1 MSELNEGHQEGDV
14 GVSEETGD
22 IADFVR
28 ERYSKLSP
36 QEASGILRESR
47 REDGHVAVRSL
58 LAHYQGPFGKE
69 DLEKLLEIVNE
80 EPCSFEAEENQ
91 RAIAAAAAEKFGG
104 QLSEPLI
111 DQLVEYA
118 SFWEDGDEML
128 LPLVGVHGVSLPRQR
143 FVRMLQIRGKG
154 CLKSE
159 LLRQHADSFKVEDVD
174 RLIATEVENK
184 AQAVEDVERE
194 PDLFYI
200 KQRYQDR
207 PGGERHI
214 ARETTRLVSNRQRP
228 SQEVLASIVK
238 FIPVLQSRQFD
249 SLAEEG
255 DSVVRRELALRHGEA
270 LEEAHWQ
277 VICQKTR
284 SGWILEAV
292 LEKEAANKEVVE
304 ILLDDIVEKFSSVY
318 DSKWGTGSGKKFL
331 AEVAKHLQP
340 QHVKTL
346 VERGHALFVFNYIA
360 GDYPEKLS
368 ASRGLLLAEH
378 GKDIPSWWI
387 QKEGG
392 SFQPEEVEML
402 IESCL
407 KGPMADEHY
416 SVGWDRPFD
425 RPSGLVA
432 VMAEHHP
439 DKLPEDFDKISILL
453 KHLGVVGDVAEWVRQ
468 TGPDFEPRHVDQM
481 LEAGY
486 DNREALAWL
495 IHHYPEKLSPD
506 QYGIIKEGLLNAN
519 PSYGNAERLIKI
531 AGAQLLE
538 KFAGL
543 VGEMLPD
550 WKTRCTLASFIEDCP
565 QAFSDEDMEELLGSP
580 DHRIVREL
588 VRHGVFRLDAPQ
600 IDRLI
605 DMIWKR
611 DDDGGFAETHKEE
624 AREKM
629 LTDLVVFGGNYLSA
643 HHYERVIE
651 EDRWGSPSAKLLEL
665 HLSDL
670 SEANQNRIIQRFGHL
685 YT

>member
-1 MSELNEGHQEGDV
+1 MSELKEGRQEGDV
-14 GVSEETGD
+14 GVSEETGG
-22 IADFVR
+22 IADFIR
-28 ERYSKLSP
+28 ERYSKLSS

-69 DLEKLLEIVNE
+69 DLEKLLGIVNE
-80 EPCSFEAEENQ
+80 EPCSFEAQENHI
-91 RAIAAAAAEKFGG
+91 AIAAAVAEKFGA

-118 SFWEDGDEML
+118 SFWRDGDELL

-143 FVRMLQIRGKG
+143 FVRMLQVRGKG

-159 LLRQHADSFKVEDVD
+159 LLRQHADSFKVEDVR
-174 RLIATEVENK
+174 RLIATEVEKK

-207 PGGERHI
+207 PNGKRHI

-228 SQEVLASIVK
+228 SQEVLANIVK
-238 FIPVLQSRQFD
+238 FIPVLQPQHFD
-249 SLAEEG
+249 SLIEEG
-255 DSVVRRELALRHGEA
+255 DSVVRRDLVLCHGEA
-270 LEEAHWQ
+270 LEKAHWQ
-277 VICQKTR
+277 AICQKAR
-284 SGWILEAV
+284 SDWILEAV
-292 LEKEAANKEVVE
+292 FEEEAANEESVE
-304 ILLDDIVEKFSSVY
+304 ILLDDIVERFGSVY
-318 DSKWGTGSGKKFL
+318 DANLGTGRGKKFL

-340 QHVKTL
+340 RHVKTL
-346 VERGHALFVFNYIA
+346 VERDHASFVFNYIA
-360 GDYPEKLS
+360 GDYPEKLT
-368 ASRGLLLAEH
+368 ASRSLLLAEH
-378 GKDIPSWWI
+378 GKDIPVWWI

-392 SFQPEEVEML
+392 NFQPEDVEML

-407 KGPMADEHY
+407 RGPMADEYY
-416 SVGWDRPFD
+416 SVGWDIPFD

-432 VMAEHHP
+432 IMAEHHP
-439 DKLPEDFDKISILL
+439 DKLPADFDKISILL

-481 LEAGY
+481 FEAGY

-495 IHHYPEKLSPD
+495 IHHHPEKLSPE
-506 QYGIIKEGLLNAN
+506 QYGIIEERLLEKSL
-519 PSYGNAERLIKI
+519 SYRSDKSLIKI
-531 AGAQLLE
+531 AGSQLLK
-538 KFAGL
+538 KFDGL
-543 VGEMLPD
+543 VGKMLAD
-550 WKTRCTLASFIEDCP
+550 WQTRCTLSSFIEHCP
-565 QAFSDEDMEELLGSP
+565 QDFSDEDLEELLGSP

-588 VRHGVFRLDAPQ
+588 VRHCVFRLDAPQ

-611 DDDGGFAETHKEE
+611 DDDGGFAETHKGE

-665 HLSDL
+665 HSADL
-670 SEANQNRIIQRFGHL
+670 SKPNQDRIVQKFGHL
-685 YT
+685 YV